1 MGSVDKKVKNVFWQR
16 FSKDIINIYK
26 MNFIR
31 NNSKVLG
38 FGLVGGILGAVAMY
52 FQRYLRYYYRR
63 NTLKQVVIDEPVQIK
78 EEQKP
83 AENILAIQQKLLKR
97 VAEEELNEE
106 LLKEIAKEL
115 HAFTWKLTR

>member
-16 FSKDIINIYK
+16 LSKDIINIYK

-52 FQRYLRYYYRR
+52 F
-63 NTLKQVVIDEPVQIK
+63 
-78 EEQKP
+78 
-83 AENILAIQQKLLKR
+83 
-97 VAEEELNEE
+97 
-106 LLKEIAKEL
+106 
-115 HAFTWKLTR
+115 